1 MEKNQY
7 IVALEIGSSKIVGA
21 IAEKTPSGYLSVRHL
36 QEEKH
41 VNSVRYGIVQNVE
54 NIKTS
59 INHILKNLEEKIDGR
74 VTQVYMGVSGRSL
87 HSSLSEVNRSV
98 GSTEAI
104 TRELIDRIIHEATS
118 TPLRNYDTVD
128 IVPRA
133 FYVDKVETP
142 NPVGQFGSSIK
153 IKVNLIVAKP
163 ALKLN
168 LNRLM
173 TFGIP
178 AKDYI
183 VTPLAVGEQI
193 LSDSDRELGCML
205 VDMGAETTTVAIY
218 KGNALVYLSTLPL
231 GGRNLTRDVMNGMNV
246 LEETAENV
254 KKNINNPLDPNNV
267 TIADIEGVNAPEAAK
282 YFSARAGE
290 IIANINQQIADAGLA
305 SDAIQSIVLIG
316 GGAHLGG
323 LRQKLEDT
331 IKVRVRM
338 GQNPPMLNILN
349 PDINRMEYIEVFSL
363 LAKAADMIEDGETC
377 VELNNY
383 EDVLIMNTPRKSES
397 PEPEFVDDV
406 PARKPGKGDKKGD
419 KKGGRKG
426 GNTFFKSLREKLN
439 GLMQE
444 DDETAYDE

>member
-21 IAEKTPSGYLSVRHL
+21 IAEKTSAGYLSVRHL

-41 VNSVRYGIVQNVE
+41 LNSVRYGIVQNVE
-54 NIKTS
+54 NIKSS
-59 INHILKNLEEKIDGR
+59 INRIMRNLEGMIDGR
-74 VTQVYMGVSGRSL
+74 ITQVYMGVSGRSL
-87 HSSLSEVNRSV
+87 HSIVSEVNRSV

-104 TRELIDRIIHEATS
+104 TRELIDRIIHDATS
-118 TPLRNYDTVD
+118 TPIRNHDTID

-133 FYVDKVETP
+133 YYVDKVETP

-173 TFGIP
+173 TFGVP

-183 VTPLAVGEQI
+183 VTPLAVAEQI

-205 VDMGAETTTVAIY
+205 VDMGAETTTVAVYKNKALIY
-218 KGNALVYLSTLPL
+218 LNTLPM
-231 GGRNLTRDVMNGMNV
+231 GGRNLTRDIMNGLNV

-267 TIADIEGVNAPEAAK
+267 SSVVIEGVSAPEAAQ
-282 YFSARAGE
+282 YISARTGE
-290 IIANINQQIADAGLA
+290 IIANINQQFADAGV
-305 SDAIQSIVLIG
+305 STDEIKSIVLIG

-323 LRQKLEDT
+323 LQQKLAET
-331 IKVRVRM
+331 VKVKVRM
-338 GQNPPMLNILN
+338 GQNPTTLNILN
-349 PDINRMEYIEVFSL
+349 PEINRMEYIEVFSL
-363 LAKAADMIEDGETC
+363 LAKAAELIEDGATC
-377 VELNNY
+377 VELNRY
-383 EDVLIMNTPRKSES
+383 DSPVFEGTVPVKPEPVVEQPERPRVSEKPRKE
-397 PEPEFVDDV
+397 
-406 PARKPGKGDKKGD
+406 KGW
-419 KKGGRKG
+419 GRKWADKL
-426 GNTFFKSLREKLN
+426 KSL
-439 GLMQE
+439 MSE
-444 DDETAYDE
+444 DDMDDEQ